1 MSDSPTGQTRHW
13 VAPVLVALI
22 GAFMSILDTSI
33 VNIAIPTIMGVFN
46 AGTSDAQWVVTAYLL
61 ALGVVVPLSGWLG
74 DRLGFKKLYVVSMAV
89 FVAGSMLCTLSWSL
103 TSLIAARVIQALG
116 GGLLMPTTMAMVFR
130 MVPREKFGTAMGIF
144 GLSS

>member
-1 MSDSPTGQTRHW
+1 MSESTSRASSHW

-46 AGTSDAQWVVTAYLL
+46 ACTSDAQWVVTAYLL

-74 DRLGFKKLYVVSMAV
+74 DRFGFKRLYILSMGI
-89 FVAGSMLCTLSWSL
+89 FVAGSMLCTLSWNI

-116 GGLLMPTTMAMVFR
+116 AKRLRP
-130 MVPREKFGTAMGIF
+130 I
-144 GLSS
+144 LSALNNWKR